1 MTTTGQTTAGQT
13 RTGHRTPPPPGPAA
27 PTTAPGGAGAT
38 AATAHGPDGTTE
50 AAGDLE
56 EQLHRRHAP
65 TTAAFT
71 SVHRHCRIVWDIAAC
86 LLAAGAAPGADR
98 ALVRTG
104 ALLHDI
110 GVYRLYDTDGHL
122 DHTQYLRHGVL
133 GHDLLAEDG
142 QPAAVCR
149 FASCHTGV
157 GLTREDIEAG
167 ALPIPAADYLAQT
180 VEERLVMYA
189 DKFHSKSRPDSF
201 WTATAYRDQL
211 RRFGAAKVTLFD
223 AFVTE
228 FGVPDLPTLAAR
240 HAMRI
245 HTG

>member
-1 MTTTGQTTAGQT
+1 M
-13 RTGHRTPPPPGPAA
+13 
-27 PTTAPGGAGAT
+27 
-38 AATAHGPDGTTE
+38 
-50 AAGDLE
+50 
-56 EQLHRRHAP
+56 HRRHAP

-71 SVHRHCRIVWDIAAC
+71 SVHRHCRIVWDIAAT
-86 LLAAGAAPGADR
+86 LLAAGAAPDADR

-133 GHDLLAEDG
+133 GHDLLAADG

-157 GLTREDIEAG
+157 GLTREEIEAG
-167 ALPIPAADYLAQT
+167 SLPLPAADYLART

-201 WTATAYRDQL
+201 LTATAYRDQL

-223 AFVTE
+223 TFVTE
-228 FGVPDLPTLAAR
+228 FGIPDLTTLATR
-240 HAMRI
+240 HAMHL